1 MDPHELDQLA
11 LKSRNGDPRAL
22 ATLYRSMA
30 PALLGYLE
38 RILGERAD
46 AEDVLHETFLRV
58 FEGRGR
64 YSGRG
69 RFREWLF
76 TVATRLAWDRKRRF
90 RRHGELMSAFSDDL
104 TPWSSPDPSQAIVY
118 EELLKRVAS
127 ALSDF
132 PPAYA
137 AAFHLRVR
145 EGFSYREMARIS
157 GDPEETLRSR
167 VHRALK
173 QIRRTLAPEQA
184 DPIIGNRED
193 KTERKKEDTR

>member
-1 MDPHELDQLA
+1 MDPQELDQLA
-11 LKSRNGDPRAL
+11 LRSRNGDPRAL
-22 ATLYRSMA
+22 ATLYRATA

-104 TPWSSPDPSQAIVY
+104 APRSSPDPSQALVY

-145 EGFSYREMARIS
+145 EGFSYREIARIS
-157 GDPEETLRSR
+157 GEPEETLRSR

-184 DPIIGNRED
+184 DRIIREEA
-193 KTERKKEDTR
+193 KNERKKEDTR